1 MFRSSGLNPEN
12 LEKANRPS
20 ASDLDFADGVS
31 CHSDAPKAMRALIFD
46 FDGLIVDTESAIYE
60 AWRELYLAHGH
71 DLPLP
76 TYVQCVGSVF
86 GHYDPMVALESLLGA
101 PVDWDTHLPMKD
113 ARILTGQQSLDTMPG
128 IREILAEARAAGTPC
143 VVASSSHR
151 THVEGWLERTGI
163 RPYFQFV
170 RSRDD
175 VARAKP
181 FPDLFLAAAAGLGLP
196 PADTLVLED
205 SSNGLRAALAAGAP
219 CLIVPSPVTL
229 GSDFAGAT
237 AILNT
242 LAGVTLGHLRKI
254 HVSAVAPAEP
264 LVC

>member
-1 MFRSSGLNPEN
+1 MKPGRPPADHKN
-12 LEKANRPS
+12 L
-20 ASDLDFADGVS
+20 
-31 CHSDAPKAMRALIFD
+31 MRALIFD

-86 GHYDPMVALESLLGA
+86 GHYDPMAALESMIGG

-113 ARILTGQQSLDTMPG
+113 SRLRTGQQGLDTMPG
-128 IREILAEARAAGTPC
+128 IRELLAEAHAAGIPC
-143 VVASSSHR
+143 VVASSSQR
-151 THVEGWLERTGI
+151 THVEGWLNRIGI
-163 RPYFQFV
+163 VHHFQFV

-181 FPDLFLAAAAGLGLP
+181 YPDLFLLAAEGLGLAP
-196 PADTLVLED
+196 EQTLVLED

-229 GSDFAGAT
+229 GSDFMGAT

-242 LAGVTLGHLRKI
+242 LAGITLGRLREI
-254 HVSAVAPAEP
+254 HGRAIPQCE
-264 LVC
+264 C